1 MFKITPAEFPHT
13 VPVFKISPVI
23 VLLQSRRVDCM
34 FVAPIPKVVPDIQV
48 TGALTAA
55 SRDFTI

>member
-1 MFKITPAEFPHT
+1 MFKSTPAEFPQT

-23 VLLQSRRVDCM
+23 VVLQSRSVDGT
-34 FVAPIPKVVPDIQV
+34 FVVPIPKVVPDIQV

-55 SRDFTI
+55 SGNFTI